1 MGDAGGLFSS
11 PGSAAPNANCTSTLS
26 QSAREQTL
34 LLQQAALYT
43 HFGIL
48 VAALCFFH
56 AVAGYRGWRIINRQ
70 NYTVIAL
77 RLGRELLENTLMWA
91 ALLNIS
97 VIAHADVGVYILMT
111 LIPLAVIAV
120 HAQAVLSFH
129 RKINIFDD
137 RIESYDVALCFHF
150 HSYFAGKS
158 WIARFVI
165 IASVPALTIVAL
177 ISGTVSGRNTDFAYS
192 ASECTASFL
201 LAFFSSFQLLKP
213 AMIQVGTPV
222 SNWSYERYQ
231 RALLRRTMA
240 ERAMAELR
248 PVDRYRCPQAL
259 ARSGS
264 SIATHVRYL
273 ISMRS
278 TLICSARE
286 VVYRESTHLAYAD
299 HRNEKVLSSDAL
311 AALTKMSVGAIER
324 KLHSKAPKQQQRQL
338 GPGWCTMNGLLRP
351 ANSGKAVACSAG
363 EAGAAPAASPPT
375 EAGAAPTA
383 SPPTGPGAA
392 PAPSP
397 SIASTLTAPPTA
409 SPGLHSAGQMKG
421 AKKPTDPLPE
431 THTITIVSSTTSG
444 SLHA

>member
-1 MGDAGGLFSS
+1 MGDAAGGLFSS
-11 PGSAAPNANCTSTLS
+11 PGSAAPDNANCTTTLS

-43 HFGIL
+43 HFGML

-56 AVAGYRGWRIINRQ
+56 AVAGYRGWRRINRQ
-70 NYTVIAL
+70 NYTVTAL

-111 LIPLAVIAV
+111 LIPLAVIVV

-150 HSYFAGKS
+150 HSYFARKS

-165 IASVPALTIVAL
+165 IASVPTLTIVAL
-177 ISGTVSGRNTDFAYS
+177 ISGVVSGRNTDLTYS

-201 LAFFSSFQLLKP
+201 LAFFASLQLLKP
-213 AMIQVGTPV
+213 ATIQVGTPS

-231 RALLRRTMA
+231 RALLRRTIA
-240 ERAMAELR
+240 ERAMAELQQA
-248 PVDRYRCPQAL
+248 DRYWCPQAL
-259 ARSGS
+259 GRSGS

-273 ISMRS
+273 MSMRS

-299 HRNEKVLSSDAL
+299 HRNEKVLSSNS
-311 AALTKMSVGAIER
+311 LT
-324 KLHSKAPKQQQRQL
+324 H
-338 GPGWCTMNGLLRP
+338 LLTYL
-351 ANSGKAVACSAG
+351 
-363 EAGAAPAASPPT
+363 PT
-375 EAGAAPTA
+375 Y
-383 SPPTGPGAA
+383 S
-392 PAPSP
+392 
-397 SIASTLTAPPTA
+397 
-409 SPGLHSAGQMKG
+409 
-421 AKKPTDPLPE
+421 D
-431 THTITIVSSTTSG
+431 
-444 SLHA
+444 